1 MRTQDPMRRTHGHQA
16 VWLRVVVAPGP
27 GRVRLLPPV
36 RFHDGHEWVEAG
48 QPVARIEHGGTA
60 VEIVAP
66 ASGRVTTVLAIE
78 GEPVVAGQPVM
89 AIEERHAE

>member
-1 MRTQDPMRRTHGHQA
+1 MQAQDGMNRVHGHRP

-36 RFHDGHEWVEAG
+36 RFHAGHEWVDAG
-48 QPVARIEHGGTA
+48 QPVARIEQGATA
-60 VEIVAP
+60 VEIVSP
-66 ASGRVTTVLAIE
+66 VDGRVISVLAIE

-89 AIEERHAE
+89 AIEERHVE

>member
-1 MRTQDPMRRTHGHQA
+1 MQTEDRMNRMHGHQP

-36 RFHDGHEWVEAG
+36 RFHDGHEWVDAG
-48 QPVARIEHGGTA
+48 QPVARIEQGATA
-60 VEIVAP
+60 LEITAP
-66 ASGRVTTVLAIE
+66 AAGRVTTVLALE

-89 AIEERHAE
+89 AIEEQHAE

>member
-1 MRTQDPMRRTHGHQA
+1 MQTEDRMNRTPGHRP
-16 VWLRVVVAPGP
+16 VWLRVVVAPSA

-36 RFHDGHEWVEAG
+36 RFHDGHEWVDAG
-48 QPVARIEHGGTA
+48 QPVARIEHGGTS

-66 ASGRVTTVLAIE
+66 ASGRVTSVLALE

-89 AIEERHAE
+89 AIEERVE

>member
-1 MRTQDPMRRTHGHQA
+1 MQTEGRMRRMHGHRP

-48 QPVARIEHGGTA
+48 QPVARIEQGQSS
-60 VEIVAP
+60 VEVVAP
-66 ASGRVTTVLAIE
+66 ASGRVTSVLAID